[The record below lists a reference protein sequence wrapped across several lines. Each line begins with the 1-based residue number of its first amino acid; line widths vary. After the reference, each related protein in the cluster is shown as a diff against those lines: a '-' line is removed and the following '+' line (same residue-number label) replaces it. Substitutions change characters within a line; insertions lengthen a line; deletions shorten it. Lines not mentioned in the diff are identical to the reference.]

1 MKLIFL
7 PPPIQSLSGD
17 HFHWKLIWKSLASFE
32 EVFFFHWEASHGSIF
47 ICDNLQM
54 RGKILVYRCFV
65 CPAEVESPDHLLL
78 HCPFAKAIWDLAFSC
93 L

>member
-32 EVFFFHWEASHGSIF
+32 EVFFFSLGSIPWEYF
-47 ICDNLQM
+47 YL
-54 RGKILVYRCFV
+54 
-65 CPAEVESPDHLLL
+65 
-78 HCPFAKAIWDLAFSC
+78 
-93 L
+93 